1 MAITISGSGIT
12 SANIADGTIVNADIK
27 SDAAIAASKLTGTGK
42 VLQVVSD
49 TKTDTASGS
58 NNNATFAALSGLS
71 ASITPSSTSSKI
83 LIIVQLSTGT
93 SAKSTQVRL
102 RRNSSQIS
110 LATGDD
116 GGSQTR
122 ITTAQTAWGVDDD
135 DVGSIHI
142 SFLDSPSSTD
152 STTYDLE
159 ISARSSG
166 SWYVNMAGDDQSAA
180 NRSRAMSSIVLME
193 IGA

>member
-12 SANIADGTIVNADIK
+12 SANIADGTIVNADIN
-27 SDAAIAASKLTGTGK
+27 SSAAIAASKLTGTGK